1 MMLLSRV
8 AESVY
13 WAGRYLERAEATA
26 RLVKVHSELILDLP
40 NSAGFGWSPLLAVT
54 GTSEAFEERYQ
65 APIEEDVI
73 RFLTVD
79 GNSHTS
85 ILSSVTSAR
94 YNFRLTRNV
103 LPASA
108 WEQLNQLF
116 LWVVQSRTLSVDRR
130 TRNGCMDRVIRDC
143 QMLRGM
149 LNGTMSH
156 DEAYSFW
163 EIGSLVERADMTTRV
178 LDVQAG
184 VLRAEVLRGDATHRS
199 AAVETYSDLT
209 WTTMLRSLSA
219 QQMFRRT
226 SKSEIATGPEALRFL
241 LRDPQF
247 PRSVEHCLTQIS
259 RSLLELPRYEAA
271 MLCCAEVQRKLVDS
285 AFAGLDAAGL
295 HSYMDELQVAIGSV
309 HGAIAETFFV
319 NGAVVPSREA
329 STALLATA

>member
-1 MMLLSRV
+1 MLLSRV

-13 WAGRYLERAEATA
+13 WAGRYLERVEATA

-40 NSAGFGWSPLLAVT
+40 KSAGFGWSPLLAVT
-54 GTSEAFEERYQ
+54 GTSEAFEEHH
-65 APIEEDVI
+65 AAHIEEDVI

-79 GNSHTS
+79 GNSPTS
-85 ILSSVTSAR
+85 ILSSVTAAR

-143 QMLRGM
+143 QMLRGT
-149 LNGTMSH
+149 LAGTMSH

-184 VLRAEVLRGDATHRS
+184 VLSADASHNK
-199 AAVETYSDLT
+199 AGVETYSDLT
-209 WTTMLRSLSA
+209 WSTMLRSLSA
-219 QQMFRRT
+219 QQMFRR
-226 SKSEIATGPEALRFL
+226 SSRSEIASGSEALRFL

-259 RSLLELPRYEAA
+259 RSLLEIPRYEAA
-271 MLCCAEVQRKLVDS
+271 MLCCADVQRQLVDS
-285 AFAGLDAAGL
+285 AFAGLGAAGL
-295 HSYMDELQVAIGSV
+295 HRYMDQLQVAIGCL
-309 HGAIAETFFV
+309 HGAIAETYFV
-319 NGAVVPSREA
+319 ASAPLPTSEA
-329 STALLATA
+329 STSLLATA

>member
-1 MMLLSRV
+1 MLLSRV

-13 WAGRYLERAEATA
+13 WAGRYLERVEATA

-40 NSAGFGWSPLLAVT
+40 KSAGFGWSPLLAVT
-54 GTSEAFEERYQ
+54 GTSEAFEENHAAQ
-65 APIEEDVI
+65 IEEDVI

-79 GNSHTS
+79 ANSPTS
-85 ILSSVTSAR
+85 ILSSVTAAR

-116 LWVVQSRTLSVDRR
+116 LWVVQSRTLCVDRR
-130 TRNGCMDRVIRDC
+130 TRNGRMDRVIRDC

-149 LNGTMSH
+149 LDGTMSH

-184 VLRAEVLRGDATHRS
+184 VLSADASHRN
-199 AAVETYSDLT
+199 AGVETYSDLT

-219 QQMFRRT
+219 EQMFRRT
-226 SKSEIATGPEALRFL
+226 SKSEIASGPDALRFL

-259 RSLLELPRYEAA
+259 RSLLELPRYEAP
-271 MLCCAEVQRKLVDS
+271 MLCCADVQRQLVDS
-285 AFAGLDAAGL
+285 AFAGLGAAGL
-295 HSYMDELQVAIGSV
+295 HGYMDELQVAIGHL

-319 NGAVVPSREA
+319 TGAAVATSEA
-329 STALLATA
+329 STSLLATA

>member
-1 MMLLSRV
+1 M
-8 AESVY
+8 Y
-13 WAGRYLERAEATA
+13 WAGRYLERTEATA

-40 NSAGFGWSPLLAVT
+40 KNAGFGWSPLLAVT
-54 GTSEAFEERYQ
+54 GTSQAFEEHHSEH
-65 APIEEDVI
+65 IEEDVI

-79 GNSHTS
+79 SNSSTS
-85 ILSSVTSAR
+85 ILNSLTAAR

-130 TRNGCMDRVIRDC
+130 SRNGCMDRVIRDC
-143 QMLRGM
+143 QMLRG
-149 LNGTMSH
+149 LLDGTMSH

-163 EIGSLVERADMTTRV
+163 VIGSLVERADMTTRV

-184 VLRAEVLRGDATHRS
+184 VLSADAGHRS
-199 AAVETYSDLT
+199 AGFETYSDLT

-219 QQMFRRT
+219 EQMFRRT
-226 SKSEIATGPEALRFL
+226 SKSEIASGSEALRFL
-241 LRDPQF
+241 LCDPAF

-271 MLCCAEVQRKLVDS
+271 MLRCADVQSKLVGT
-285 AFAGLDAAGL
+285 AFAALDATGL
-295 HSYMDELQVAIGSV
+295 HLYMDELQVAIGDI
-309 HGAIAETFFV
+309 HDAIADTFFV
-319 NGAVVPSREA
+319 A
-329 STALLATA
+329 SALVNSSEKSKSLFASA